1 MVRLGGPEHGAAVAV
16 WDGYCHRLQ
25 SSQRRSQATS
35 LAARAHES
43 QELVWA
49 IFHDRA
55 EMVDALPLS

>member
-1 MVRLGGPEHGAAVAV
+1 MVRLGGPEHGTAVAV

-25 SSQRRSQATS
+25 SSQRRSEEAS
-35 LAARAHES
+35 LAAWAHES
-43 QELVWA
+43 QELVCT